1 MIYEAGTE
9 KIVRPFNQ
17 REQLTQGVNV
27 LWGRSFRRELWARS
41 NRCRRYGS

>member
-1 MIYEAGTE
+1 MNYEAGTE
-9 KIVRPFNQ
+9 KVVNPVN
-17 REQLTQGVNV
+17 ECKQLTQGVNV